1 MSSAGDPAGAAAAA
15 APNPSV
21 RAPRLPRWTRQEILV
36 LIEGKRMVEVRG
48 GVRGGRGRLA
58 AAAAA
63 GATGEGAAAALE
75 PKWAA
80 VAEYCRRH
88 GVERGAVQC
97 RKRWSNLA
105 GDWKKIKE
113 WERAAAGAREPSF
126 WAMRNDARRE
136 RRLPGFFDREV
147 YGILEGRGRGVV
159 AGSSSGGGAA
169 VEEVGVVRMEEDDE
183 EEERGEEE
191 EERGKGKEV
200 AVAVAVK
207 ETVFDS
213 GRPAGEEV
221 LFSED
226 EEEEDAETPEAT
238 PAPPPAV
245 IALPIS
251 ENSEASRQQSAQQ
264 GTTKGRQGGHQGST
278 KTAGS
283 PTLQQ
288 SGEKRQRTGDDGEP
302 RAEGIADKL
311 LEILERNS
319 QIMTAQLEAQN
330 VNSERDREERREQA
344 NSLAVV
350 LGRLADALGRIA
362 DKL

>member
-169 VEEVGVVRMEEDDE
+169 VEEVGVVRMEEDDDE
-183 EEERGEEE
+183 ETGEEE

-200 AVAVAVK
+200 AVAVAV

-221 LFSED
+221 LFS
-226 EEEEDAETPEAT
+226 EEEDAETPEAT

-264 GTTKGRQGGHQGST
+264 GTTKDRQGGHQGST
-278 KTAGS
+278 KTGGS

-288 SGEKRQRTGDDGEP
+288 SGQKRQRTGNDSEP

-330 VNSERDREERREQA
+330 MNSERDREERREQA